1 MKHTEHACDRWR
13 GWGSERLG
21 LQCPLGISGLHGPG
35 HGVRA
40 MTEQTWVRLDLVVG
54 VDSRGQAETNVPAG
68 WGGVPLEKQRYP
80 ALPGQAAGPKPV
92 NVDLS

>member
-1 MKHTEHACDRWR
+1 M
-13 GWGSERLG
+13 ERLG
-21 LQCPLGISGLHGPG
+21 LRVVGTQTQHPLGVPGLHRAG

-40 MTEQTWVRLDLVVG
+40 MTERTWVSLELVDG

-68 WGGVPLEKQRYP
+68 WGGVPPPPREKQPYP

-92 NVDLS
+92 NVD